1 MIVLGI
7 DPSLECG
14 LALVSTDRPR
24 LIASTCIKPG
34 AHVPKD
40 DRLAFITHTIGEW
53 LWQSSKLVRP
63 DLVAI
68 EAPNVGRQHV
78 SPLQWR
84 LIGQLEHVFRD
95 RPTCFVSPGQA
106 KRAVGLKYHEKTKPV
121 AEVERLVGVSPL
133 SDVKYA
139 REAVADAV
147 AVAIAGEQ
155 LMRDVA

>member
-14 LALVSTDRPR
+14 LALVDTSRPR

-34 AHVPKD
+34 RHVEKD
-40 DRLAFITHTIGEW
+40 DRLAFIVHTANEW
-53 LWQSSKLVRP
+53 LWQGSKLVRP
-63 DLVAI
+63 ELVAI
-68 EAPNVGRQHV
+68 EAPTVGRQHV

-95 RPTCFVSPGQA
+95 RPTCFVTPGQA

-133 SDVKYA
+133 SDVKYV

-147 AVAIAGEQ
+147 AVAIAGHE
-155 LMRDVA
+155 LMQDVA